1 MGCTAIRVGDLET
14 RDLKLERCRFAARL
28 PDGETEC
35 SFLGRVPP
43 HSVKGERRRLF
54 MIQAKAIHHIGI
66 AVSSIAEQRSY
77 YEGVL
82 GGVFE
87 GIEDVPL
94 QKVRVGFFRFGD
106 AASGVLIEL
115 LEPMT
120 ADSPIAKHI
129 EKRGQGLH
137 HVAYEVSDIKG
148 RVEALKRAGFS
159 LIDEKPREGA
169 HHNWIAFINPK
180 STHGVLTELCEPR
193 EA

>member
-1 MGCTAIRVGDLET
+1 
-14 RDLKLERCRFAARL
+14 
-28 PDGETEC
+28 
-35 SFLGRVPP
+35 
-43 HSVKGERRRLF
+43 
-54 MIQAKAIHHIGI
+54 MIQAKSIHHIGI
-66 AVSSIAEQRSY
+66 AVTSIAEQRPH

-87 GIEDVPL
+87 GVEDVPL

-106 AASGVLIEL
+106 APGGVLIEL

-137 HVAYEVSDIKG
+137 HVAYEVSDIKA
-148 RVEALKRAGFS
+148 RVATLQREGFAM
-159 LIDEKPREGA
+159 IDERPREGA
-169 HHNWIAFINPK
+169 HNNWIAFINPK

-193 EA
+193 TP